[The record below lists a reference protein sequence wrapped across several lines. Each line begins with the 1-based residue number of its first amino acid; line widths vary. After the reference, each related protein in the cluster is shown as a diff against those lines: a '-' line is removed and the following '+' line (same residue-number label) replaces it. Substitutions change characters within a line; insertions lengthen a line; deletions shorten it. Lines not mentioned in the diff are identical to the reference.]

1 MPNKLV
7 YSDIRVINELTAA
20 QLTVHN
26 EYSLPLT
33 DGTANQVMV
42 TDGAGQ
48 VQFVDLA
55 SISPTPISISNGTGI
70 NWSLVGSVY
79 TGNVTLSP
87 FSTTNLAE
95 GVNMYFTYE
104 RVDDRV
110 AALIQN
116 GTGISWS
123 YNDIGDTLTPT
134 VTLAPFSTTNLAEGT
149 NQYFTAQR
157 VFTALLPAIVNAAP
171 SPSNPIVW
179 QYNAGPKTILP
190 KVSLDPFDTDD
201 LSEGSTNC
209 YHTTNRAQDAAATI
223 FTSNPGLHTGI
234 AFSYNT
240 GTNEMTATVSPVPI
254 EVQCNGT
261 TCGTQSIVNFCSG
274 NDIGLTISEDLING
288 CVNVTI
294 DSCVCT
300 PVILL
305 GAGAGSTYR
314 KDNGNNAI
322 GDYSTVSG
330 GYGSSAN
337 CCSSTIG
344 GGEGHTVDGNYAS
357 IGGGFVNLVE
367 SVASTIG
374 GGRSNQILCNYSEYS
389 VISGG
394 RSNTVSDCFSS
405 VISGCGNSVLCGRYS
420 VIAGG
425 RSNSIEY
432 GSFAQPSC
440 ATIVGGGNNKIC
452 STYGNVAWTF
462 VGGGFSNTADSQATV
477 VVGGSSNTNSG
488 SYSFIGGG
496 LQNTICYAG
505 VSNVRCSV
513 LVGGR
518 FNCIINSACST
529 GTEGTTI
536 VGGLCNLICDDVY
549 TSGSYS
555 FIGGGLS
562 NTVRGESSAIPGG
575 IYNTIQS
582 CYSSIAGGY
591 SNCVDSDYSTV
602 SGGYLNYLFG
612 NYSSIAGGSNN
623 CIDGAG
629 STTADH
635 SFIGGGNHN
644 EILGGSGAAIVGG
657 CCNTVC
663 NDSAAVLGGSGNFAC
678 HDYAGVFGCNITTV
692 AACTFH
698 VNNLAVTTAPTVAPS
713 SIALLTRDQTTGVVN
728 TRYMGGLYSQ
738 IADGATVANT
748 AVETSIIGTGC
759 GSLTVAANGFTVGDA
774 FEATLAG
781 KVSTGNGQTLTF
793 QLKSGAVVL
802 ATTGA
807 ITMAN
812 GLSNCNWSIQSH
824 FTIRAI
830 GAAGVASILT
840 NGQFGY
846 NDGTAIKGADFSS
859 LNNTT
864 FDTTISN
871 TLSITATWGAANV
884 LNSFVSC
891 EFVLSKTY

>member
-149 NQYFTAQR
+149 RLYFTPQR
-157 VFTALLPAIVNAAP
+157 VFNSLLPAIVNAAP

-179 QYNAGPKTILP
+179 QYNAGPQTILP

-254 EVQCNGT
+254 EVQCNGVA
-261 TCGTQSIVNFCSG
+261 CGSQGILNFCAG
-274 NDIGLTISEDLING
+274 NDIALTVAEDVING
-288 CVNVTI
+288 CVSIQI
-294 DSCVCT
+294 DSLVAT
-300 PVILL
+300 PVIIE
-305 GAGAGSTYR
+305 GSGTCSSYRVNAGNSSSGDYSAVSGGGSSQAR
-314 KDNGNNAI
+314 CC
-322 GDYSTVSG
+322 YSTVSG
-330 GYGSSAN
+330 GYAHIADGDFSSIGGGCSN
-337 CCSSTIG
+337 CVCGCSSTVSGGACNQVLLNTSNYSTIG
-344 GGEGHTVDGNYAS
+344 GGYLNV
-357 IGGGFVNLVE
+357 VE
-367 SVASTIG
+367 SVSSTISG
-374 GGRSNQILCNYSEYS
+374 GSCNQILCND
-389 VISGG
+389 
-394 RSNTVSDCFSS
+394 SN
-405 VISGCGNSVLCGRYS
+405 
-420 VIAGG
+420 
-425 RSNSIEY
+425 
-432 GSFAQPSC
+432 
-440 ATIVGGGNNKIC
+440 
-452 STYGNVAWTF
+452 
-462 VGGGFSNTADSQATV
+462 
-477 VVGGSSNTNSG
+477 
-488 SYSFIGGG
+488 
-496 LQNTICYAG
+496 
-505 VSNVRCSV
+505 
-513 LVGGR
+513 
-518 FNCIINSACST
+518 
-529 GTEGTTI
+529 
-536 VGGLCNLICDDVY
+536 
-549 TSGSYS
+549 YS

-562 NTVRGESSAIPGG
+562 NCVICNAACGWAGADHTGSVIVGGCNNTIFTNSAVDRLNTIGGGCGNCAGG
-575 IYNTIQS
+575 IAST
-582 CYSSIAGGY
+582 IAGGRGNFASCRSSVLGGDGNIATGNY
-591 SNCVDSDYSTV
+591 SAILAGTCNTAGCPTVDGCVGAGSVAMGVAANSTGSVIYVGSNNGVFAGGSVTCRCNNGQFSSVLGGFSNWSSGLLSTV
-602 SGGYLNYLFG
+602 SGGYYNVASG
-612 NYSSIAGGSNN
+612 IGSNVN
-623 CIDGAG
+623 GGCNNTVSACL
-629 STTADH
+629 STV
-635 SFIGGGNHN
+635 GGGRCNVA
-644 EILGGSGAAIVGG
+644 SCCFSVVSGG
-657 CCNTVC
+657 CCNTACGVA
-663 NDSAAVLGGSGNFAC
+663 SAVLGGSGNIAC
-678 HDYAGVFGCNITTV
+678 NDYSGVFGCNITTV

-759 GSLTVAANGFTVGDA
+759 GSLTVAANGFTVGDS

-807 ITMAN
+807 ITMTN
-812 GLSNCNWSIQSH
+812 GLSNCSWSIQSH

-830 GAAGVASILT
+830 GAAGVATILT